1 LNLLSVPVKAY
12 SATVSGGGRI
22 GFHQLCQKCHNR
34 IRYKKVC
41 PVHGELT
48 AEQIV
53 SGYEVAKGQYA
64 VVEKADLAKLKPDVD
79 KAITIDVFVRPDAID
94 PIYYSDRTYYL
105 TPDGKAGQK
114 PYAVLRKV
122 MADEDRNAVATM
134 ILSGREQ
141 VVLIRPVDK
150 LLAITVLNYE
160 TQLKKPASFED
171 EVADV
176 AVTGEEVKLAKTLVE
191 ASTNDEFEM
200 VGYKDAYTGR
210 LMKYLETKA
219 GKHRVA
225 AKEQAEE
232 EPAIINL
239 MDALKKS
246 LHQAKA
252 GHGKRSPARRAAKAH
267 PPRRKTG

>member
-1 LNLLSVPVKAY
+1 
-12 SATVSGGGRI
+12 
-22 GFHQLCQKCHNR
+22 
-34 IRYKKVC
+34 
-41 PVHGELT
+41 
-48 AEQIV
+48 
-53 SGYEVAKGQYA
+53 
-64 VVEKADLAKLKPDVD
+64 
-79 KAITIDVFVRPDAID
+79 
-94 PIYYSDRTYYL
+94 
-105 TPDGKAGQK
+105 
-114 PYAVLRKV
+114 
-122 MADEDRNAVATM
+122 
-134 ILSGREQ
+134 
-141 VVLIRPVDK
+141 VDK

-246 LHQAKA
+246 LANEKQTAPVGKAKKAKKRVEGQREMLLPIA
-252 GHGKRSPARRAAKAH
+252 GSGSGSGKRAAKEVPKKAEK
-267 PPRRKTG
+267 PVRAPASGVAWGSSSFADIATRPVSRARSMAARRTGSAYMS